1 LPAASCRL
9 TLADRRSDMT
19 TDGAHE
25 DALTADE
32 VLVYVGSQGTNA
44 EDDNPYE
51 EQARIGG
58 RSRIKER
65 GLEVV
70 KIDDAELDR
79 LRSQV
84 SRIATRLEATD
95 GTQHDKS
102 FGVDSITVHVGLSAS
117 GHFFLVASAGV
128 EAAID
133 ITWRMRK

>member
-1 LPAASCRL
+1 MIILTRNRL
-9 TLADRRSDMT
+9 ESA
-19 TDGAHE
+19 
-25 DALTADE
+25 
-32 VLVYVGSQGTNA
+32 
-44 EDDNPYE
+44 
-51 EQARIGG
+51 G

-117 GHFFLVASAGV
+117 GHFYSSWQAP
-128 EAAID
+128 E
-133 ITWRMRK
+133 